1 MRSNSGGPYPVGVK
15 LQFSSRDEVSLLVV
29 TGPVTVHDTAI
40 LKAGITKIFAGGK
53 RKIVLSLGLCEIAGE
68 DVLKELSSLEAMAS
82 SQGAAVAFGGIGP
95 DLKRV
100 VEKVS
105 PGMAALCFTSDDEA
119 ITSVQGTQLLDGAA
133 AEMAAL
139 RKELEAKTRELADL
153 KAKFAAGDSE
163 ETLKTRIQVADLV
176 AKNRYLE
183 EQLRMLTLERR
194 IPPDAEAVKEKIAGL
209 EAAIEA
215 LKPKAPAKAPAGG

>member
-1 MRSNSGGPYPVGVK
+1 MK

-40 LKAGITKIFAGGK
+40 LKAGITRIFAGGK
-53 RKIVLSLGLCEIAGE
+53 KKIVLSLGLCEIAGE
-68 DVLKELSSLEAMAS
+68 DVLKELSSLEAMAA

-105 PGMAALCFTSDDEA
+105 PGMAALCYTSDEEA
-119 ITSVQGTQLLDGAA
+119 ITFVQGTKLLDAA
-133 AEMAAL
+133 ATELASL
-139 RKELEAKTRELADL
+139 RKELADI

-183 EQLRMLTLERR
+183 EQLRLMILERR
-194 IPPDAEAVKEKIAGL
+194 LPPDAEAVKEKISSL

-215 LKPKAPAKAPAGG
+215 MQPKTPAKAQAGG